1 MMRRFIFN
9 TLNVRKQYLYSI
21 AAVLI
26 VSMVSFALT
35 EAVGGYRVV
44 AFVLL
49 LTVSILAITFDILPV
64 LLAAALSAFI
74 WDFFFIPPR
83 FTIHVDNTEDSIL
96 LVMYFVIALINGVL
110 TYKIRQVENEEIHLT
125 CIT

>member
-74 WDFFFIPPR
+74 WDFFLYSSQVHASCAYGR
-83 FTIHVDNTEDSIL
+83 RHDTVWHVLS
-96 LVMYFVIALINGVL
+96 YCPG
-110 TYKIRQVENEEIHLT
+110 T
-125 CIT
+125 CFNYV